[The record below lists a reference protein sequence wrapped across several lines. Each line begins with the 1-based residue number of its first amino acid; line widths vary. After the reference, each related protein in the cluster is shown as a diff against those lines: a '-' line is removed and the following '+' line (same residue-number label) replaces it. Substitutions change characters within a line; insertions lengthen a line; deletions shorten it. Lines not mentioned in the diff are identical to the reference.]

1 MVFRHAGVQSE
12 SGARLV
18 TPYGS
23 PYGNA
28 VNFFILKTVFEL
40 GINQACYLL
49 YTPFQIT
56 QQLLV
61 VSNGLM
67 VQTQQCARLPSQQ

>member
-1 MVFRHAGVQSE
+1 MGFRLAGVQT
-12 SGARLV
+12 GKRLV
-18 TPYGS
+18 TPYC
-23 PYGNA
+23 NA